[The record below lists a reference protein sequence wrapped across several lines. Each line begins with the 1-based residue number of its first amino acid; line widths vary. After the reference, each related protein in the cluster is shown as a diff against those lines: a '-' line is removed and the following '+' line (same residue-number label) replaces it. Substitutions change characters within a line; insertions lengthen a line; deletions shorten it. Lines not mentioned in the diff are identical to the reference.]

1 MNEILHNYF
10 KENPERYIPIARV
23 IGNSK
28 RIQAERDEKFKK
40 RREELECLTSIRQMV
55 LQKT

>member
-10 KENPERYIPIARV
+10 KDHPEKYIPIARV

-28 RIQAERDEKFKK
+28 RIQMERDEKFRK

-55 LQKT
+55 SQKT